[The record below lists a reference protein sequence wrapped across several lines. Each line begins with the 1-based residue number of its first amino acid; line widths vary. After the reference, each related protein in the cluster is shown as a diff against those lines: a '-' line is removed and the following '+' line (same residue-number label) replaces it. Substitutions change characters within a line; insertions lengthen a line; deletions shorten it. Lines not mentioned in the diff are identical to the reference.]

1 MELKM
6 ESQLYKTLMSEIK
19 KAMLS
24 HDTIR
29 KNVLSLIIAEC
40 TSLVASKNVEITDEV
55 VLSVIKKSAKQ
66 HKDSI
71 KQFEDG
77 KRYDL
82 ATKEKHELDVLEEYI
97 PKMLTEEETRKVI
110 LDVLSS
116 LGIETFDRKMTG
128 KVMTQLKN
136 NQNIDKSIAIK
147 ILNTL

>member
-1 MELKM
+1 
-6 ESQLYKTLMSEIK
+6 MSEIK

-40 TSLVASKNVEITDEV
+40 TSLVASKNVEITDDV
-55 VLSVIKKSAKQ
+55 ILSLIKKSAKQ

-71 KQFEDG
+71 KQFEEG

-82 ATKEKHELDVLEEYI
+82 ATKESQELEILEEFL
-97 PKMLTEEETRKVI
+97 PKMMSEEETRKVI
-110 LDVLSS
+110 LDILSS
-116 LGIETFDRKMTG
+116 LGIEKFDKKMTG
-128 KVMTQLKN
+128 KVMSQLKN
-136 NQNIDKSIAIK
+136 NQNIDKTIAIK

>member
-1 MELKM
+1 M
-6 ESQLYKTLMSEIK
+6 ESQLYTTLMTEIK

-40 TSLVASKNVEITDEV
+40 TSMIASKNIQITDEV
-55 VLSVIKKSAKQ
+55 VLSIIKKSAKQ

-82 ATKEKHELDVLEEYI
+82 ATKEKHELDVLEEFL
-97 PKMLTEEETRKVI
+97 PKMLTEEETRKII
-110 LDVLSS
+110 LETLDFI
-116 LGIETFDRKMTG
+116 GIETFDKKMTG
-128 KVMTQLKN
+128 KVMGQLKN
-136 NQNIDKSIAIK
+136 NPRIDKSLVIK

>member
-1 MELKM
+1 M
-6 ESQLYKTLMSEIK
+6 ESNLYKTLMSEIK

-40 TSLVASKNVEITDEV
+40 TSLVASKNVEITDDV
-55 VLSVIKKSAKQ
+55 ILSLIKKSAKQ

-71 KQFEDG
+71 KQFEEG

-82 ATKEKHELDVLEEYI
+82 ATKESQELEILEEFL
-97 PKMLTEEETRKVI
+97 PKMMSEEETRKVI
-110 LDVLSS
+110 LDILSS
-116 LGIETFDRKMTG
+116 LGIEKFDKKMTG
-128 KVMTQLKN
+128 KVMSQLKN
-136 NQNIDKSIAIK
+136 NQNIDKTIAIK

>member
-1 MELKM
+1 ML
-6 ESQLYKTLMSEIK
+6 EIK

-40 TSLVASKNVEITDEV
+40 TSLVASKNVEITDDV
-55 VLSVIKKSAKQ
+55 ILSLIKKSAKQ

-82 ATKEKHELDVLEEYI
+82 ATKESQELEILEEFL
-97 PKMLTEEETRKVI
+97 PKMMSEEETRKVI
-110 LDVLSS
+110 LDILSS
-116 LGIETFDRKMTG
+116 LGIEKFDKKMTG
-128 KVMTQLKN
+128 KIMGQLKN
-136 NQNIDKSIAIK
+136 NSMIDKSVAIK

>member
-1 MELKM
+1 M
-6 ESQLYKTLMSEIK
+6 ESHLYKTLMSEIK

-40 TSLVASKNVEITDEV
+40 TSLVASKNVEITDDV
-55 VLSVIKKSAKQ
+55 ILSLIKKSAKQ

-71 KQFEDG
+71 KQFEEG

-82 ATKEKHELDVLEEYI
+82 ATKESQELEILEEFL
-97 PKMLTEEETRKVI
+97 PKMMSEEETRKVI
-110 LDVLSS
+110 LDILSS
-116 LGIETFDRKMTG
+116 LGIEKFDKKMTG
-128 KVMTQLKN
+128 KIMGQLKN
-136 NQNIDKSIAIK
+136 NSMIDKSVAIK

>member
-1 MELKM
+1 M
-6 ESQLYKTLMSEIK
+6 ESQLYTTLMTEIK
-19 KAMLS
+19 KATLS

-40 TSLVASKNVEITDEV
+40 TSMIASKNIQITDEV
-55 VLSVIKKSAKQ
+55 VLSIIKKSAKQ

-82 ATKEKHELDVLEEYI
+82 ATKEKHELDVLEEFL
-97 PKMLTEEETRKVI
+97 PKMLTEEETRKII
-110 LDVLSS
+110 LETLDSI
-116 LGIETFDRKMTG
+116 GIETFDKKMTG
-128 KVMTQLKN
+128 KVMGQLKN
-136 NQNIDKSIAIK
+136 NPRIDKSLVIK

>member
-1 MELKM
+1 M
-6 ESQLYKTLMSEIK
+6 ESQLYKTLMSESK

-40 TSLVASKNVEITDEV
+40 ISLVASKNVEITDDV
-55 VLSVIKKSAKQ
+55 ILSLIKKSAKQ

-71 KQFEDG
+71 KQFEEG

-82 ATKEKHELDVLEEYI
+82 ATKESQELEILEEFL
-97 PKMLTEEETRKVI
+97 PKMMSEEETRKVI

-116 LGIETFDRKMTG
+116 LGIENFDKKMTG
-128 KVMTQLKN
+128 KIMGQLKN
-136 NQNIDKSIAIK
+136 NSMIDKSVAIK

>member
-1 MELKM
+1 M
-6 ESQLYKTLMSEIK
+6 ESQLYKTLMVEIK

-40 TSLVASKNVEITDEV
+40 TSLVASKNVEITDDV
-55 VLSVIKKSAKQ
+55 ILSLIKKSSKQ

-71 KQFEDG
+71 KQFEEG

-82 ATKEKHELDVLEEYI
+82 ATKESQELEILEEFL
-97 PKMLTEEETRKVI
+97 PKMLTEAETRKVI

-116 LGIETFDRKMTG
+116 LGIENFDKKMTG
-128 KVMTQLKN
+128 KVMSQLKN
-136 NQNIDKSIAIK
+136 NQNIDKTIAIK

>member
-1 MELKM
+1 
-6 ESQLYKTLMSEIK
+6 MSEIK

-40 TSLVASKNVEITDEV
+40 TSLVASKNVEITDDV
-55 VLSVIKKSAKQ
+55 ILSLIKKSAKQ

-71 KQFEDG
+71 KQFEEG

-82 ATKEKHELDVLEEYI
+82 ATKEKQELDVLEEFL
-97 PKMLTEEETRKVI
+97 PKMLTEAETRKVI
-110 LDVLSS
+110 LDILSS
-116 LGIETFDRKMTG
+116 IGIEKFDKKMTG
-128 KVMTQLKN
+128 KVMSQLKN
-136 NQNIDKSIAIK
+136 NQNIDKTIAIK

>member
-1 MELKM
+1 M
-6 ESQLYKTLMSEIK
+6 ESQLYTTLMSEIK

-40 TSLVASKNVEITDEV
+40 TSMVASKNVEITDEV

-82 ATKEKHELDVLEEYI
+82 ATKEKQELDVLEEFL
-97 PKMLTEEETRKVI
+97 PKMLSEEETRKAI
-110 LDVLSS
+110 LNVLSS
-116 LGIETFDRKMTG
+116 LGIENFDRKMTG
-128 KVMTQLKN
+128 KVMSQLKN
-136 NQNIDKSIAIK
+136 NQNIDKTIAIK

>member
-1 MELKM
+1 M
-6 ESQLYKTLMSEIK
+6 ESQLYKTLMVEIK

-40 TSLVASKNVEITDEV
+40 TSIVASKNVEITDDV
-55 VLSVIKKSAKQ
+55 IFSIIKKSAKQ

-71 KQFEDG
+71 KQFEEG

-82 ATKEKHELDVLEEYI
+82 ATKESQELEILEEFL
-97 PKMLTEEETRKVI
+97 PKMMSEEETRKVI
-110 LDVLSS
+110 LEQLSS
-116 LGIETFDRKMTG
+116 MGIETFDKKMTG
-128 KVMTQLKN
+128 KIMGQLKN
-136 NQNIDKSIAIK
+136 NSMIDKSVAIK

>member
-1 MELKM
+1 M

-40 TSLVASKNVEITDEV
+40 TSLVASKNVEITDDV
-55 VLSVIKKSAKQ
+55 ILSLIKKSSKQ

-71 KQFEDG
+71 KQFEEG

-82 ATKEKHELDVLEEYI
+82 ATKESQELEILEEFL
-97 PKMLTEEETRKVI
+97 PKMMSEEETRKVI

-116 LGIETFDRKMTG
+116 LGIENFDKKMTG
-128 KVMTQLKN
+128 KIMGQLKN
-136 NQNIDKSIAIK
+136 NSMIDKSVAIK

>member
-1 MELKM
+1 M

-40 TSLVASKNVEITDEV
+40 TSLVASKNVEITDDV
-55 VLSVIKKSAKQ
+55 ILSLIKKSAKQ

-71 KQFEDG
+71 KQFEEG

-82 ATKEKHELDVLEEYI
+82 ATKEKQELDVLEEFL

-110 LDVLSS
+110 LETLSS
-116 LGIETFDRKMTG
+116 MGIETFDKKMTG
-128 KVMTQLKN
+128 KIMGQLKN
-136 NQNIDKSIAIK
+136 NPTIDKSIAIK

>member
-1 MELKM
+1 M
-6 ESQLYKTLMSEIK
+6 ESQLYTTLMSEIK

-40 TSLVASKNVEITDEV
+40 TSMVASKNIQITDEV

-71 KQFEDG
+71 KQFEEG

-82 ATKEKHELDVLEEYI
+82 ATKEKHELDVLEEFL

-110 LDVLSS
+110 LETLASI
-116 LGIETFDRKMTG
+116 GIENFDKKMTG
-128 KVMTQLKN
+128 KVMSQLKN
-136 NQNIDKSIAIK
+136 NQNIDKTIVIK

>member
-1 MELKM
+1 M

-40 TSLVASKNVEITDEV
+40 TSLVASKNVEITDDAI
-55 VLSVIKKSAKQ
+55 LSLIKKSSKQ

-71 KQFEDG
+71 KQFEEG

-82 ATKEKHELDVLEEYI
+82 ATKESQELEILEEFL
-97 PKMLTEEETRKVI
+97 PKMMSEEETRKVI
-110 LDVLSS
+110 LDILSS
-116 LGIETFDRKMTG
+116 LGIETFDKKMTG
-128 KVMTQLKN
+128 KIMGQLKN
-136 NQNIDKSIAIK
+136 NSMIDKSVAIK

>member
-1 MELKM
+1 M

-40 TSLVASKNVEITDEV
+40 TSLVASKNVEITDDV
-55 VLSVIKKSAKQ
+55 ILSLIKKSSKQ

-71 KQFEDG
+71 KQFEEG

-82 ATKEKHELDVLEEYI
+82 ATKECQELEILEEFL
-97 PKMLTEEETRKVI
+97 PKMMSEEETRKVI
-110 LDVLSS
+110 LDVLSF
-116 LGIETFDRKMTG
+116 LGIETFDKKMTG
-128 KVMTQLKN
+128 KVMSQLKN
-136 NQNIDKSIAIK
+136 NQNIDKTIAIK

>member
-1 MELKM
+1 M

-40 TSLVASKNVEITDEV
+40 TSLVASKNVEITDDV
-55 VLSVIKKSAKQ
+55 ILSLIKKSSKQ

-71 KQFEDG
+71 KQFEEG

-82 ATKEKHELDVLEEYI
+82 ATKESQELEILEEFL
-97 PKMLTEEETRKVI
+97 PKMMSEEETRKVI
-110 LDVLSS
+110 LDILSS
-116 LGIETFDRKMTG
+116 LGIETFDKKMTG
-128 KVMTQLKN
+128 KIMGQLKN
-136 NQNIDKSIAIK
+136 NSMIDKSVAIK

>member
-1 MELKM
+1 
-6 ESQLYKTLMSEIK
+6 MSEIK

-40 TSLVASKNVEITDEV
+40 TSLVASKNVEITDDV
-55 VLSVIKKSAKQ
+55 ILSLIKKSSKQ

-71 KQFEDG
+71 KQFEEG

-82 ATKEKHELDVLEEYI
+82 ATKESQELEILEEFL
-97 PKMLTEEETRKVI
+97 PKMMSEEETRKVI
-110 LDVLSS
+110 LDILSS
-116 LGIETFDRKMTG
+116 LGIETFDKKMTG
-128 KVMTQLKN
+128 KIMGQLKN
-136 NQNIDKSIAIK
+136 NSMIDKSVAIK

>member
-1 MELKM
+1 MV
-6 ESQLYKTLMSEIK
+6 EIK

-40 TSLVASKNVEITDEV
+40 TSLIASKNVEITDDV
-55 VLSVIKKSAKQ
+55 ILSLIKKSAKQ

-71 KQFEDG
+71 KQFEEG

-82 ATKEKHELDVLEEYI
+82 ATKEKQELDVLEEFL
-97 PKMLTEEETRKVI
+97 PKMMSEEETRQVV

-116 LGIETFDRKMTG
+116 LGIEKFDKKMTG
-128 KVMTQLKN
+128 KIMGQLKN
-136 NQNIDKSIAIK
+136 NSMIDKSVAIK

>member
-1 MELKM
+1 M

-40 TSLVASKNVEITDEV
+40 TSLVASKNVEITDDV
-55 VLSVIKKSAKQ
+55 ILSLIKKSSKQ
-66 HKDSI
+66 HNDSI
-71 KQFEDG
+71 KQFEEG

-82 ATKEKHELDVLEEYI
+82 ATKESQELEILEEFL
-97 PKMLTEEETRKVI
+97 PKMMSEEETRKVI
-110 LDVLSS
+110 LDILSS
-116 LGIETFDRKMTG
+116 LGIETFDKKMTG
-128 KVMTQLKN
+128 KIMGQLKN
-136 NQNIDKSIAIK
+136 NSMIDKSVAIK

>member
-1 MELKM
+1 M
-6 ESQLYKTLMSEIK
+6 ESQLYKTFMSEIK

-40 TSLVASKNVEITDEV
+40 TSLIASKNVEITDDV
-55 VLSVIKKSAKQ
+55 ILSLIKKSAKQ

-71 KQFEDG
+71 KQFEEG

-82 ATKEKHELDVLEEYI
+82 ATKESQELEILEEFL
-97 PKMLTEEETRKVI
+97 PKMMSEEETRKVI

-116 LGIETFDRKMTG
+116 LGIETFDKKMTG
-128 KVMTQLKN
+128 KIMGQLKN
-136 NQNIDKSIAIK
+136 NSTIDKTIAIK

>member
-1 MELKM
+1 M

-19 KAMLS
+19 KALLS

-29 KNVLSLIIAEC
+29 KNMLSLIIAEC
-40 TSLVASKNVEITDEV
+40 TSLVASKNVEITDDV
-55 VLSVIKKSAKQ
+55 ILSIIKKSAKQ

-71 KQFEDG
+71 KQFEEG

-82 ATKEKHELDVLEEYI
+82 ATKESQELEILEEFL
-97 PKMLTEEETRKVI
+97 PKMMSEEETRKVI

-116 LGIETFDRKMTG
+116 LGIEKFDKKMTG

-136 NQNIDKSIAIK
+136 NQNIDKTIAIK

>member
-1 MELKM
+1 M
-6 ESQLYKTLMSEIK
+6 ESQLYTTLMSEIK

-40 TSLVASKNVEITDEV
+40 TSMVASKNIQITDEV
-55 VLSVIKKSAKQ
+55 VLSLIKKSAKQ

-71 KQFEDG
+71 KQFEEG

-82 ATKEKHELDVLEEYI
+82 ATKEKHELDVLEEFL
-97 PKMLTEEETRKVI
+97 PKMLTEEETRKI
-110 LDVLSS
+110 IFETLSS
-116 LGIETFDRKMTG
+116 MGVETFDKKMTG
-128 KVMTQLKN
+128 KVMGQLKIN
-136 NQNIDKSIAIK
+136 PTIDKSVAIK

>member
-1 MELKM
+1 
-6 ESQLYKTLMSEIK
+6 MSEIK
-19 KAMLS
+19 KALLS

-29 KNVLSLIIAEC
+29 KNMLSLIIAEC
-40 TSLVASKNVEITDEV
+40 TSLVASKNVEITDDV
-55 VLSVIKKSAKQ
+55 ILSIIKKSAKQ

-71 KQFEDG
+71 KQFEEG

-82 ATKEKHELDVLEEYI
+82 ATKESQELEILEEFL
-97 PKMLTEEETRKVI
+97 PKMMSEEETRKVI

-116 LGIETFDRKMTG
+116 LGIEKFDKKMTG

-136 NQNIDKSIAIK
+136 NQNIDKTIAIK

>member
-1 MELKM
+1 
-6 ESQLYKTLMSEIK
+6 MSEIK

-40 TSLVASKNVEITDEV
+40 TSLVASKNVEITDDV
-55 VLSVIKKSAKQ
+55 ILSLINKSAKQ

-71 KQFEDG
+71 KQFEEG

-82 ATKEKHELDVLEEYI
+82 ATKESQELEILEEFL
-97 PKMLTEEETRKVI
+97 PKMMSEEETRKVI
-110 LDVLSS
+110 LDILSS
-116 LGIETFDRKMTG
+116 LGIEKFDKKMTG
-128 KVMTQLKN
+128 KIMGQLKN
-136 NQNIDKSIAIK
+136 NSMIDKSVAIK

>member
-1 MELKM
+1 M
-6 ESQLYKTLMSEIK
+6 ESQLYTTLMSEIK

-40 TSLVASKNVEITDEV
+40 TSMVASKNIQITDEV

-82 ATKEKHELDVLEEYI
+82 ATKEKQELYVLEEFL

-116 LGIETFDRKMTG
+116 LGIENFDKKMTG
-128 KVMTQLKN
+128 KVMSQLKN
-136 NQNIDKSIAIK
+136 NQNIDKTIAIK

>member
-1 MELKM
+1 
-6 ESQLYKTLMSEIK
+6 MSESK

-40 TSLVASKNVEITDEV
+40 ISLVASKNVEITDDV
-55 VLSVIKKSAKQ
+55 ILSLIKKSAKQ

-71 KQFEDG
+71 KQFEEG

-82 ATKEKHELDVLEEYI
+82 ATKENQELEILEEFL
-97 PKMLTEEETRKVI
+97 PKMMSEEETRKVI

-116 LGIETFDRKMTG
+116 LGIENFDKKMTG
-128 KVMTQLKN
+128 KIMGQLKN
-136 NQNIDKSIAIK
+136 NSMIDKSVAIK

>member
-1 MELKM
+1 
-6 ESQLYKTLMSEIK
+6 MSEIK

-40 TSLVASKNVEITDEV
+40 TSLVASKNVEITDDV
-55 VLSVIKKSAKQ
+55 ILSLIKKSAKQ

-71 KQFEDG
+71 KQFEEG

-82 ATKEKHELDVLEEYI
+82 ATKESQELEILEEFL
-97 PKMLTEEETRKVI
+97 PKMMSEEETRKVI
-110 LDVLSS
+110 LDILSS
-116 LGIETFDRKMTG
+116 LGIEKFDKKMTG
-128 KVMTQLKN
+128 KIMGQLKN
-136 NQNIDKSIAIK
+136 NSMIDKSVAIK

>member
-1 MELKM
+1 M

-40 TSLVASKNVEITDEV
+40 TSLVASKNVEITDDV
-55 VLSVIKKSAKQ
+55 ILSLIKKSAKQ

-71 KQFEDG
+71 KQFEEG

-82 ATKEKHELDVLEEYI
+82 ATKESQELEILEEFL
-97 PKMLTEEETRKVI
+97 PKMMSEEETRKVI
-110 LDVLSS
+110 LGVLSS
-116 LGIETFDRKMTG
+116 LGIEKFDKKMTG
-128 KVMTQLKN
+128 KIMGQLKN
-136 NQNIDKSIAIK
+136 NSMIDKTIAIK

>member
-1 MELKM
+1 
-6 ESQLYKTLMSEIK
+6 MSEIK

-40 TSLVASKNVEITDEV
+40 TSLVASKNVEITDDV
-55 VLSVIKKSAKQ
+55 ILSLIKKSAKQ

-71 KQFEDG
+71 KQFEEG

-82 ATKEKHELDVLEEYI
+82 ATKESQELEILEEFL
-97 PKMLTEEETRKVI
+97 PKMMSEEETRKVI

-116 LGIETFDRKMTG
+116 LGIEKFDKKMTG

-136 NQNIDKSIAIK
+136 NQNIDKTIAIK

>member
-1 MELKM
+1 M
-6 ESQLYKTLMSEIK
+6 ESHLYKTLMSEIK

-40 TSLVASKNVEITDEV
+40 TSLVASKNVEITDDV
-55 VLSVIKKSAKQ
+55 ILSLIKKSAKQ
-66 HKDSI
+66 HNDSI
-71 KQFEDG
+71 KQFEEG

-82 ATKEKHELDVLEEYI
+82 ATKEKQELDVLEEFL
-97 PKMLTEEETRKVI
+97 PKMLTEAETRNVI

-116 LGIETFDRKMTG
+116 LGIENFDKKMTG
-128 KVMTQLKN
+128 KVMSQLKN
-136 NQNIDKSIAIK
+136 NQNIDKTIAIK

>member
-1 MELKM
+1 M
-6 ESQLYKTLMSEIK
+6 ESQLYKTLMVEIK

-40 TSLVASKNVEITDEV
+40 TSLIASKNVEITDDV
-55 VLSVIKKSAKQ
+55 ILSLIKKSAKQ

-71 KQFEDG
+71 KQFEEG

-82 ATKEKHELDVLEEYI
+82 ATKEKQELDVLEEFL
-97 PKMLTEEETRKVI
+97 PKMMSEEETRQVV

-116 LGIETFDRKMTG
+116 LGIEKFDKKMTG
-128 KVMTQLKN
+128 KIMGQLKN
-136 NQNIDKSIAIK
+136 NSMIDKSVAIK

>member
-1 MELKM
+1 M
-6 ESQLYKTLMSEIK
+6 ESQLYKTLMVEIK

-40 TSLVASKNVEITDEV
+40 TSLVASKNVEITDDV
-55 VLSVIKKSAKQ
+55 ILSLIKKSAKQ

-71 KQFEDG
+71 KQFEEG

-82 ATKEKHELDVLEEYI
+82 ATKESQELEILEEFL
-97 PKMLTEEETRKVI
+97 PKMMSEEETRKVI

-116 LGIETFDRKMTG
+116 LGIEKFDKKMTG
-128 KVMTQLKN
+128 KIMGQLKN
-136 NQNIDKSIAIK
+136 NSMIDKSVAIK

>member
-1 MELKM
+1 M
-6 ESQLYKTLMSEIK
+6 ESHLYKTLMSEIK

-40 TSLVASKNVEITDEV
+40 TSLVASKNVEITDDV
-55 VLSVIKKSAKQ
+55 ILSLIKKSAKQ

-71 KQFEDG
+71 KQFEEG

-82 ATKEKHELDVLEEYI
+82 ATKESQELEILEEFL
-97 PKMLTEEETRKVI
+97 PKMMSEEETRKVI
-110 LDVLSS
+110 LDILSS
-116 LGIETFDRKMTG
+116 LGIETFDKKMTG
-128 KVMTQLKN
+128 KVMSQLKN
-136 NQNIDKSIAIK
+136 NQNIDKTIAIK